1 MEFLWFLEGI
11 RTPALTLFF
20 RFWTLFGE
28 EMLIFAIICVLFWCA
43 DKKLAYKIAFTMFIS
58 GLLVQ
63 GMKIIFRVERPW
75 IRDPK
80 FHAVDGATLTATGY
94 SFPSGHTQGAT
105 SFFGTIAFTF
115 KKFRYTI
122 LCMIVIFMV
131 GLSRM
136 YLGVHT
142 LADVVV
148 SMVITILTAWL
159 CSWLFDRFLDTPK
172 YDLIVAVIFSL
183 LSISVAVLAL
193 VLLKIGHI
201 EMEHVSDCF
210 KLAGAG
216 LGAAAGWYIER
227 KFIDFD
233 VKTKNLLIQLLKIAF
248 GLAVAM
254 ILKSGLKLLFGDSNA
269 VNLIRYFAT
278 VIWILAVYPFI
289 IKNIMKKKKLK

>member
-1 MEFLWFLEGI
+1 MEFLRFLENI
-11 RTPALTLFF
+11 RTPSLTLFF

-28 EMLIFAIICVLFWCA
+28 EMLIFGIICVLFWCA
-43 DKKLAYKIAFTMFIS
+43 DKKLAYRIAFTMFIS

-75 IRDPK
+75 IRDPTFK
-80 FHAVDGATLTATGY
+80 AVDGATLTATGY
-94 SFPSGHTQGAT
+94 SFPSGHTQGAA
-105 SFFGTIAFTF
+105 SFFGTLAFRF
-115 KKFRYTI
+115 GKIRYKA
-122 LCMIVIFMV
+122 LCVIVILMV

-148 SMVITILTAWL
+148 SMVVTLFTAWL
-159 CSWLFDRFLDTPK
+159 CSFVFDRYLYKTK
-172 YDLIVAVIFSL
+172 YDLIVAVIFSV

-201 EMEHVSDCF
+201 ETEHVSDCF

-227 KFIDFD
+227 NFIDFD
-233 VKTKNLLIQLLKIAF
+233 VKAKNLLIQLLKIAF

-254 ILKSGLKLLFGDSNA
+254 ILKSGLKLLLGDSNA

-278 VIWILAVYPFI
+278 VMWILAVYPFI
-289 IKNIMKKKKLK
+289 IKKIMKKRS